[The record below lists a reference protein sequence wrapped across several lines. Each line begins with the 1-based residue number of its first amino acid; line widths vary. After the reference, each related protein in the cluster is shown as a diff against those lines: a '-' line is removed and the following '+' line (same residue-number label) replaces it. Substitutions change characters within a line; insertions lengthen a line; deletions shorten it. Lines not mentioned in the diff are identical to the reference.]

1 MSSKDALEALLSI
14 FNRQECQNIVSRK
27 QLSAIFYT
35 LIDAILIIIIIFCP
49 LFNSFSQVV
58 SLVSCVRF
66 LVILV

>member
-14 FNRQECQNIVSRK
+14 FNRQECQNVVSRK

-35 LIDAILIIIIIFCP
+35 LIDAILIKIIIFCP

-58 SLVSCVRF
+58 CLVSCVRF